1 MSYLPAHAAAH
12 DLYGAIHKGLRY
24 AHARLLTRLGAVAP
38 DNGAAVAELLADLR
52 AHLGARACQIDFER
66 REILVPLETRAP
78 GAVTELA
85 EGHARRLAHLPVL
98 EALTA
103 EVEMARPRQRD
114 AALHRL
120 YLAFSRF
127 VADDLRQMAEEEEEF
142 SPVLQ
147 ALFTDAELV
156 AMEAR
161 MRGALSDE
169 ELTDLARSVLPAARP
184 AERLA
189 LVRTVRE
196 DMVRRAAPPESFAA
210 LLILGVRPVLTAA
223 DWAVLEAGLAA

>member
-38 DNGAAVAELLADLR
+38 DNGTAVTELLADLR
-52 AHLGARACQIDFER
+52 THLGARACQIDFER
-66 REILVPLETRAP
+66 REILIPLEARAP

-98 EALTA
+98 EALAA
-103 EVEMARPRQRD
+103 EVELARPRQRD

-127 VADDLRQMAEEEEEF
+127 VAEDLVQMAEEEEEF

-156 AMEAR
+156 AMDAR

-169 ELTDLARSVLPAARP
+169 HLIDLARIMAPAARP
-184 AERLA
+184 DERLA
-189 LVRTVRE
+189 LLRAVRE
-196 DMVRRAAPPESFAA
+196 DMIRQAAPPEGFAA
-210 LLILGVRPVLTAA
+210 LLALGVRPVLTPA
-223 DWAVLEAGLAA
+223 DWTALEAGLAA